1 VHSHCIYDPS
11 YKSEIY
17 IFVVHSYTTLL
28 TIPMGV
34 AGAEE
39 VSSC

>member
-1 VHSHCIYDPS
+1 MHLHCIYDPS

-17 IFVVHSYTTLL
+17 IFLVHSYTILL
-28 TIPMGV
+28 TISMAV

-39 VSSC
+39 VGAC